1 MSSESNG
8 WSALFAGRNAIL
20 ALALA
25 GGVALHAVNV
35 YVATTILPSVVEDI
49 GGLDY
54 YAWNTTLFVVA
65 SIIGSALSAKLLQRM
80 GPRSAYAIAAAIF
93 AAGTFI
99 CAASPTMPVM
109 LVGRAVQGFGGGLLF
124 ALSYAMIR
132 IVFDERLWPRA
143 MALVSGMWGVATL
156 VGPAVGGTFAEIDAW
171 RAAFW
176 VMIPLALVF
185 GLLAFSTLP
194 ARSADRDEQSNLP
207 MQQLALLTAAIL
219 AVSVGSLRN
228 DLVWNVAGSVAAFI
242 LMGLLIAVERRAR
255 YRLLP
260 RGSFSLSEPLGLL
273 FATMS
278 LLAITVTSSEIFA
291 PLFLQILHGQAPLVA
306 GYLAAAMAAG
316 WTVGS
321 IASSGAQGR
330 NINRAIVTAPIL
342 GFLGM
347 AILAALMPVQSGGNL
362 MFLAPIA
369 VSLVLVGFGV
379 GLGWPHL
386 LTRVLQV
393 APKDEQDLASA
404 SITTVQLSATAIG
417 AAVAGLVVNL
427 GGLTVPGGVEGTS
440 GAAFWLFATFA
451 LAPAVAVAMAL
462 RISARANDGRL
473 PAEQAA
479 SGSD

>member
-1 MSSESNG
+1 MPTDSNG
-8 WSALFAGRNAIL
+8 WGALFAGRNAIL
-20 ALALA
+20 SVALA
-25 GGVALHAVNV
+25 GGVALHAINV
-35 YVATTILPSVVEDI
+35 YVATTILPSVVSDI

-65 SIIGSALSAKLLQRM
+65 SIIGSALSATLLRRT
-80 GPRSAYAIAAAIF
+80 GPRTAYAMAVAMF
-93 AAGTFI
+93 AFGTLI
-99 CAASPTMPVM
+99 CAVAPSMPLM
-109 LVGRAVQGFGGGLLF
+109 LIGRAVQGFGGGILF
-124 ALSYAMIR
+124 SLSYAMIR
-132 IVFDERLWPRA
+132 IVFNEGLWPRA

-156 VGPAVGGTFAEIDAW
+156 VGPAVGGTFAEFEAW

-176 VMIPLALVF
+176 VMIPLAFFF
-185 GLLAFSTLP
+185 GLLAFFTLP
-194 ARSADRDEQSNLP
+194 ARSAGRDEQANLP
-207 MQQLALLTAAIL
+207 MRQLALLTAAIL
-219 AVSVGSLRN
+219 AVSIGSLRN
-228 DLVWNVAGSVAAFI
+228 DLLWNVAGSVAAFI
-242 LMGLLIAVERRAR
+242 LVAILIAVERGAR

-260 RGSFSLSEPLGLL
+260 QGSFSLSTPLGLL

-278 LLAITVTSSEIFA
+278 LLAVTVTSSEIFA
-291 PLFLQILHGQAPLVA
+291 PLFLQVLHGQTPLVA

-330 NINRAIVTAPIL
+330 SINRAIVVAPIL
-342 GFLGM
+342 GCVGM
-347 AILAALMPVQSGGNL
+347 VILVFLMPVPSSGDL
-362 MFLAPIA
+362 MMLAPIGGA
-369 VSLVLVGFGV
+369 LILVGFGV

-427 GGLTVPGGVEGTS
+427 GGLTVPGGVEGAS
-440 GAAFWLFATFA
+440 RAAFWLFATFA
-451 LAPAVAVAMAL
+451 LAPAAAVAMAL
-462 RISARANDGRL
+462 RISARASGGRL
-473 PAEQAA
+473 PAAQGA